1 MALQQFTNLNFEDI
15 KSSIKDYIR
24 ENSNFTDM
32 DFEGSNLSVLINLL
46 AYNSYSTAY
55 NTNMVVNETF
65 IDSATL
71 RENVVSLARNIGYVP
86 RSRRA
91 AITDVSYNISDLPAD
106 TTVLKFEPGIIGN
119 GNVDNINYV
128 FSIPEQVTGTAL
140 NGEAEGILRVFQGQ
154 FLSNTFIID
163 DSQPNQRFILPNDGI
178 DTSTIRV
185 NVRENASSTTIEEY
199 ALVDNILG
207 ITSTSKIYLIQ
218 ETTDEK
224 YEILFGDGIFGKKLS
239 NGNVVDVTYIKT
251 NGKDGNGVS
260 RLSFTGTLSDENDAT
275 ISDFTAT
282 IIPNYVSENGD
293 DIENLQSIRYYAPR
307 LYSTQ
312 HRAVTASDYEAI
324 VPSVYPNIESISAF
338 GGEELTPPRYGQV
351 YIAAKPKNGSFLS
364 DFTKKQI
371 LSSLK
376 NYSVAGILPTMIDLK
391 FLYVEIDSYVYYN
404 ANFVGDPENMKT
416 DVINS
421 LTSFASGPE
430 LNKFGGRFKYSK
442 VLSLI
447 DNVST
452 TITSNITTVRMR
464 KDLFAK
470 INQFTQYEICYE
482 NEFHIGADS
491 YNIKSTGFTV
501 SGIPDTVYFSDKRIE
516 GTDKGNIFLFSLQ
529 ADNTAKVLSN
539 TFGTVDYKKGEVLIN
554 TANITSTVKP
564 NNIVEVQAIPESN
577 DVLGR
582 KELYLQFSVA
592 NSNFFMREDSIASG
606 ANTSGT
612 RFNIQSSYSNGTKVR
627 GDIITSTSSGTLVG
641 YVNGQPYYGAFH
653 FHPNTGK
660 KMVGAVHVST
670 PHDVIYDTLEQ
681 SLGGTFSST
690 PIDSSSTMS
699 STSSSSSS
707 STSSSSSSSSS
718 SSGYGY

>member
-15 KSSIKDYIR
+15 KSSIKDYVR
-24 ENSNFTDM
+24 ENSKFTDM
-32 DFEGSNLSVLINLL
+32 DFEGSNLSILINLL

-91 AITDVSYNISDLPAD
+91 AVTDVSYNISDLPSAA
-106 TTVLKFEPGIIGN
+106 TTLKFEPGIIGN
-119 GNVDNINYV
+119 GNVDSVNYV

-140 NGEAEGILRVFQGQ
+140 NGESSGIIKVYQGQ
-154 FLSNTFIID
+154 YLSNAFVID

-185 NVRENASSTTIEEY
+185 NVRENSSSTTIEEY
-199 ALVDNILG
+199 SLVDNILG

-218 ETTDEK
+218 ETSDEK
-224 YEILFGDGIFGKKLS
+224 YEVLFGDGIFGNKLS
-239 NGNVVDVTYIKT
+239 NGNVIDVSYIKT

-260 RLSFTGTLSDENDAT
+260 RLTFTGTLLDQDDALVT
-275 ISDFTAT
+275 DFSAT
-282 IIPNYVSENGD
+282 IIPSYPSENGD
-293 DIENLQSIRYYAPR
+293 DIENLQSVRYYAPR

-338 GGEELTPPRYGQV
+338 GGEELTPPKYGQV

-364 DFTKKQI
+364 EFTKKQI

-391 FLYVEIDSYVYYN
+391 FLYVEVDSWVYYN

-416 DVINS
+416 DVVSS
-421 LTSFASGPE
+421 LTAFASGPE

-452 TITSNITTVRMR
+452 TITSNITTVRIR
-464 KDLFAK
+464 RDLPAQ
-470 INQFTQYEICYE
+470 INQWTQYELCFD
-482 NEFHIGADS
+482 NEFHIGADA

-501 SGIPDTVYFSDKRIE
+501 SGISETVYFSDIRIA
-516 GTDKGNIFLFSLQ
+516 GTTKGNLFLFSLA
-529 ADNTAKVLSN
+529 ADNTATVLSSS
-539 TFGTVDYKKGEVLIN
+539 FGTVDYKKGEVVIN

-564 NNIVEVQAIPESN
+564 NNIVEIQAIPESN
-577 DVLGR
+577 DVLAR

-592 NSNFFMREDSIASG
+592 NSNFYMREDSIASG

-612 RFNIQSSYSNGTKVR
+612 RFNIQSSYTNGEKIR
-627 GDIITSTSSGTLVG
+627 G
-641 YVNGQPYYGAFH
+641 
-653 FHPNTGK
+653 
-660 KMVGAVHVST
+660 
-670 PHDVIYDTLEQ
+670 
-681 SLGGTFSST
+681 
-690 PIDSSSTMS
+690 
-699 STSSSSSS
+699 
-707 STSSSSSSSSS
+707 
-718 SSGYGY
+718 